1 MAIKGA
7 NGEGGMDHLCQVITP
22 VGMLGYG
29 FTDAHV
35 IAGLEQTSTLSTP
48 TAIILDSGSTDS
60 GPGKLA
66 LGGMSCPRASYERD
80 VGKLIKLGR
89 RYDVPIIIS
98 SAGGDGADEHVDA
111 ILDIIRELA
120 ELPGNRFEFPCTR
133 KHCDLT
139 DMYL

>member
-1 MAIKGA
+1 
-7 NGEGGMDHLCQVITP
+7 MDHLCQVITP

-29 FTDAHV
+29 FTDSHV
-35 IAGLEQTSTLSTP
+35 VAGLEKVSRLSTP

-89 RYDVPIIIS
+89 QFDVPVIIG
-98 SAGGDGADEHVDA
+98 SAGGDGADEHVEV

-120 ELPGNRFEFPCTR
+120 EDPRNRFDTPRVSQIRSRTG
-133 KHCDLT
+133 LT
-139 DMYL
+139 ATP

>member
-1 MAIKGA
+1 MAILEA
-7 NGEGGMDHLCQVITP
+7 NGEGPMNHLCQVITP

-35 IAGLEQTSTLSTP
+35 IAGLEETSKLSSP

-60 GPGKLA
+60 GPGKLV

-80 VGKLIKLGR
+80 MGKLIKLGR
-89 RYDVPIIIS
+89 KFNVPIIIS
-98 SAGGDGADEHVDA
+98 SAGGDGADEHVDV

-120 ELPGNRFEFPCTR
+120 EEPQNRFGPPYVPQCVTR
-133 KHCDLT
+133 T
-139 DMYL
+139 